1 MKSRSKALVALLAVM
16 AIVGAACS
24 KKSATTTTP
33 ASAKGALAGTTITF
47 SEFEAVTEVAA
58 VKDVLKKFEDQ
69 TGVKVNLVTSVD
81 AATLPQKLQ
90 VEVSSG
96 KHTIQLFGQ
105 DNLALATLV
114 DKGLVE
120 DLSNVQLPSGI
131 IPALVP
137 PKFDGKQ
144 YFLPFRANVR
154 VTYANKDRFSAANV
168 QPPQDTTQYEQ
179 VALKLKQAN
188 NGQGA
193 VTLSLAT
200 APNPDP
206 LGVTIS
212 EWVVSYGGDPVILND
227 QGSIQAFQYL
237 QKLWKEGVF
246 AKESKQAKYDTEVN
260 YLRGETSW
268 LATNWPFTS
277 PALAQAGLLDK
288 FDVYAGWKGPVRAAH
303 VIGGEVLGMPKGIT
317 GKQKDAAIALAQ
329 FIMGQQA
336 QTILVSKN
344 AWASVR
350 DDSNGQV
357 PADQK
362 TTFDAVTA
370 ALKDGWFRPN
380 VLYWNDVETAMAD
393 AVNRIIYNGE
403 DATTVLNDEHNKIA
417 AAAQKVGATY
427 PPPSS

>member
-1 MKSRSKALVALLAVM
+1 M
-16 AIVGAACS
+16 
-24 KKSATTTTP
+24 
-33 ASAKGALAGTTITF
+33 
-47 SEFEAVTEVAA
+47 
-58 VKDVLKKFEDQ
+58 
-69 TGVKVNLVTSVD
+69 
-81 AATLPQKLQ
+81 
-90 VEVSSG
+90 
-96 KHTIQLFGQ
+96 
-105 DNLALATLV
+105 
-114 DKGLVE
+114 
-120 DLSNVQLPSGI
+120 
-131 IPALVP
+131 
-137 PKFDGKQ
+137 
-144 YFLPFRANVR
+144 
-154 VTYANKDRFSAANV
+154 TYANKDRFSAANV

-268 LATNWPFTS
+268 FATNWPFTS

-380 VLYWNDVETAMAD
+380 VLYWNDVETAESRLTEADVFRRDIEWLSQCDVLVAEALGSSYGVGFEVGYVLGRARHTGQQIVLLYDAGRRGVISRLITGNCD
-393 AVNRIIYNGE
+393 AVCCTTFGYRSLDEGARVSFIVKKGPKGLQAE
-403 DATTVLNDEHNKIA
+403 DVSPA
-417 AAAQKVGATY
+417 
-427 PPPSS
+427 